1 MIINQPNRRQGHF
14 SGYYAWVYPTHIYD
28 AFCRT
33 TYSTPI
39 SLSSSHTHSREI
51 AEGQKGQGGQR
62 KRLSIKEQSTWQIQD
77 YVSRKMGRKENR
89 ESPRRC
95 FPAVLDNFLS
105 RQDQAQLFISES
117 DVLQITAQ
125 SWGKSP
131 GDHLTSIFPANIS
144 TSLYR
149 TLFILVTLSSQTWM
163 REARKGDFPDAPQA
177 TQAYS
182 RNPPGR
188 FAQTGEAN
196 NDGVEYKNLK
206 KGIASEKGGSH
217 VILENVACMCSGT
230 VSIQVSYSWEL
241 VF

>member
-1 MIINQPNRRQGHF
+1 MIINQPNRRQGCF
-14 SGYYAWVYPTHIYD
+14 SGNYAWVYPTHVYD
-28 AFCRT
+28 AFCRS

-39 SLSSSHTHSREI
+39 TLSSPHTHIHSRELK
-51 AEGQKGQGGQR
+51 EGQKGQGEQR

-105 RQDQAQLFISES
+105 RQAQAQLFISES

-144 TSLYR
+144 ISLYR
-149 TLFILVTLSSQTWM
+149 TLFISVTLSSQTWM

-182 RNPPGR
+182 GNPPGR
-188 FAQTGEAN
+188 FAQTGEAS
-196 NDGVEYKNLK
+196 NDGVEYQNLK
-206 KGIASEKGGSH
+206 RSVASEKGPQ
-217 VILENVACMCSGT
+217 M
-230 VSIQVSYSWEL
+230 
-241 VF
+241 

>member
-1 MIINQPNRRQGHF
+1 M
-14 SGYYAWVYPTHIYD
+14 
-28 AFCRT
+28 
-33 TYSTPI
+33 
-39 SLSSSHTHSREI
+39 
-51 AEGQKGQGGQR
+51 
-62 KRLSIKEQSTWQIQD
+62 
-77 YVSRKMGRKENR
+77 SRKMGRKENR

-117 DVLQITAQ
+117 DALQITAQ

-177 TQAYS
+177 TQAYG

-217 VILENVACMCSGT
+217 VILENVACMGSGT
-230 VSIQVSYSWEL
+230 VSIQVSYFWGL
-241 VF
+241 VL